1 MIMLMYIRQC
11 FDRRSSLLYI
21 KSYTIIIP
29 RQEITK
35 SCLDLAING
44 SLNPYIF
51 DSIVVEY
58 KILESDEFRE
68 MVRKMVGFQ
77 GGL

>member
-1 MIMLMYIRQC
+1 MLKYIRQC

-21 KSYTIIIP
+21 KYTVIIP

-51 DSIVVEY
+51 DPIVVEY

-68 MVRKMVGFQ
+68 W
-77 GGL
+77 GGDW